1 MTLKQLS
8 GYQVTNGVNK
18 APITQNFKYQKKK
31 KKKNSTNFSK
41 IEYLLNSNSKTFKQL
56 AGN

>member
-31 KKKNSTNFSK
+31 KKNSTNFSK

>member
-31 KKKNSTNFSK
+31 KKKIQQIFQKLNTFSTQIPRLS
-41 IEYLLNSNSKTFKQL
+41 SN
-56 AGN
+56 

>member
-31 KKKNSTNFSK
+31 KIQQNFQKLNTFSTQIPRLS
-41 IEYLLNSNSKTFKQL
+41 SN
-56 AGN
+56 

>member
-8 GYQVTNGVNK
+8 GYQVTNSVNK
-18 APITQNFKYQKKK
+18 APITQNFKYQ

>member
-31 KKKNSTNFSK
+31 KKIQQIFQKLNTFSTQIPRLS
-41 IEYLLNSNSKTFKQL
+41 SN
-56 AGN
+56 

>member
-8 GYQVTNGVNK
+8 GYQVTNSVNK
-18 APITQNFKYQKKK
+18 APITQNFKYQK